1 MSRYQVVLIACVAAL
16 AGCSTVPPV
25 VVPQVVHDVVK
36 VYVPVPPQLTI
47 ACPVAEPADR
57 TIGTLV
63 GVAYARKQALQQCN
77 DQLDKIRG
85 LGIKH

>member
-1 MSRYQVVLIACVAAL
+1 MRRLLILAIVML

-77 DQLDKIRG
+77 DQLSKIRG
-85 LGIKH
+85 LGKH

>member
-1 MSRYQVVLIACVAAL
+1 MRHALILCLAML

-25 VVPQVVHDVVK
+25 VVPKLVHDVVK

-77 DQLDKIRG
+77 DQLSKIRG
-85 LGIKH
+85 LGKH

>member
-1 MSRYQVVLIACVAAL
+1 MPRNQVLLIASVAAL

-25 VVPQVVHDVVK
+25 VVPKVVHDVVK
-36 VYVPVPPQLTI
+36 VYVQVPPALTI
-47 ACPVAEPADR
+47 ACPIAEPADR

-85 LGIKH
+85 LGVKH

>member
-1 MSRYQVVLIACVAAL
+1 MRRLLILAIVML

-47 ACPVAEPADR
+47 ACPVAEPSDR

-63 GVAYARKQALQQCN
+63 GVAYARKQALAQCN
-77 DQLDKIRG
+77 DQLSKIRD
-85 LGIKH
+85 LGKH

>member
-1 MSRYQVVLIACVAAL
+1 MRRLLILAIVML

-63 GVAYARKQALQQCN
+63 GVAYARKQALAQCN
-77 DQLDKIRG
+77 DQLSKIRD
-85 LGIKH
+85 LGKH